1 MTTARGDTVYVHV
14 LDSADSVVALPSPG
28 GGKWKASSWPAGRVL
43 QLTQLNDV
51 LSIALPV
58 DRESPPPDR
67 IVALTRR

>member
-1 MTTARGDTVYVHV
+1 V
-14 LDSADSVVALPSPG
+14 PSPG
-28 GGKWKASSWPAGRVL
+28 TGKWKAKSWPAGRLL

-58 DRESPPPDR
+58 DRESADR